1 MFDPISLSLV
11 GAGVGA
17 LFNKKNPLEG
27 AAMGAALGYGGAALP
42 GLLGGSAA
50 TGAAG
55 VAAGESA
62 ASGLAPVATGVSTA
76 GVAANALPAAAAGE
90 VGAYNAAMQGGA
102 MGGLLSTGGTALNA
116 ANQVKN
122 LTSEQQRP
130 IVPAQIPTPMPNTT
144 LGQMV
149 QGQQQQQIQQQMQQ
163 QQARQMRR
171 GLL

>member
-42 GLLGGSAA
+42 GLLGGSGAAGAA
-50 TGAAG
+50 TGEA
-55 VAAGESA
+55 A

-130 IVPAQIPTPMPNTT
+130 IVPAQIPAPMPNTT